1 LRTSTFDTQEVEH
14 YAALVLR
21 ASGEPG
27 WFDLGPAAAIEACA
41 ADWRLCLRD
50 RSSPVDERVAVAAA
64 LYQLLMAPVEAALAG
79 ARRLLVAPHGPL
91 ALVPFGLLSDGT
103 GPVLAERYLV
113 SYLTCGREMAPDT
126 TPAPAGS
133 GVVVFAAPDFEAAV
147 TDAAPRNE
155 SAAVTQRSGFEALP
169 GTRLEAEEIARVL
182 ANVTT
187 ITGADATIEALEAV
201 RQPAVLHIATHGI
214 FAPLEETASTRH
226 LDLVPVGSATLMVFR
241 HAQAGSANP
250 MFYSGLALAGAN
262 RRERAA
268 HGIVTAQEIAAMDL
282 RGTQLVVLS
291 ACETGLGLVRHG
303 AEFTGLRRALAIAGA
318 VTQVTSLWKV
328 ADDATRALMGHY
340 YRLLAGG
347 CERAAA
353 LQRAQQAVR
362 RDPAHP
368 EWEHPFYW
376 GAFVSSGAWG
386 PMPASIQP
394 RSGS

>member
-1 LRTSTFDTQEVEH
+1 
-14 YAALVLR
+14 
-21 ASGEPG
+21 
-27 WFDLGPAAAIEACA
+27 
-41 ADWRLCLRD
+41 
-50 RSSPVDERVAVAAA
+50 
-64 LYQLLMAPVEAALAG
+64 
-79 ARRLLVAPHGPL
+79 
-91 ALVPFGLLSDGT
+91 
-103 GPVLAERYLV
+103 
-113 SYLTCGREMAPDT
+113 
-126 TPAPAGS
+126 
-133 GVVVFAAPDFEAAV
+133 
-147 TDAAPRNE
+147 
-155 SAAVTQRSGFEALP
+155 
-169 GTRLEAEEIARVL
+169 
-182 ANVTT
+182 
-187 ITGADATIEALEAV
+187 
-201 RQPAVLHIATHGI
+201 
-214 FAPLEETASTRH
+214 
-226 LDLVPVGSATLMVFR
+226 
-241 HAQAGSANP
+241 
-250 MFYSGLALAGAN
+250 
-262 RRERAA
+262 
-268 HGIVTAQEIAAMDL
+268 L